1 MALTRWNPLSEMA
14 TLTRTMEHLLEPF
27 VGQEDVIRGNHNLL
41 RAEVFPRVDIYE
53 DKEEILFRAEMPG
66 LERKDVE
73 VVMDENALTIRGER
87 KLEREDKREYYHRIE
102 CAYGVFHR
110 SFQLPTTIDHD
121 KIRAEMRNGVLY
133 VHVPKREGARGKPIV
148 IHG

>member
-14 TLTRTMEHLLEPF
+14 TLSRTMEHMLDPLVERDELRPL
-27 VGQEDVIRGNHNLL
+27 NYL

-53 DKEEILFRAEMPG
+53 DKDEILFRAEMPG

-73 VVMDENALTIRGER
+73 VVMDDNTLTIRGER
-87 KLEREDKREYYHRIE
+87 KLEREDKHEYYHRIE

-110 SFQLPTTIDHD
+110 AFTLPTSIDHE

-133 VHVPKREGARGKPIV
+133 VHVPKREGARGKPIA

>member
-1 MALTRWNPLSEMA
+1 MAMTRWNPMSEMA
-14 TLTRTMEHLLEPF
+14 NLTRTMEHMLEPF
-27 VGQEDVIRGNHNLL
+27 VHDEDIRPTNYL
-41 RAEVFPRVDIYE
+41 RTEVFPRVDIYE
-53 DKEEILFRAEMPG
+53 DKDEILFRAEMPG

-73 VVMDENALTIRGER
+73 VVMDDNNLTIRGER
-87 KLEREDKREYYHRIE
+87 KLERDDKREYYHRIE

-110 SFQLPTTIDHD
+110 GFVLPTTVDHE

-133 VHVPKREGARGKPIV
+133 VHVPKREGARGKPIA